1 MITKPHIVTSR
12 QAHIVDNPEETRMKK
27 FSVAALIGL
36 ATLFGA
42 STSVLASEQ
51 ECKKLKNDHDVIYVS
66 KGFCFKDPEA
76 KAKFGNDNCYTTKP
90 KFSEKE
96 QQRLDVI
103 KDRQKELNCK

>member
-1 MITKPHIVTSR
+1 MI
-12 QAHIVDNPEETRMKK
+12 K
-27 FSVAALIGL
+27 FTVAMLASF

-42 STSVLASEQ
+42 TAFAATAEQ
-51 ECKKLKNDHDVIYVS
+51 ECQKLKNDHDIIYAS

-96 QQRLDVI
+96 QQRLDAI